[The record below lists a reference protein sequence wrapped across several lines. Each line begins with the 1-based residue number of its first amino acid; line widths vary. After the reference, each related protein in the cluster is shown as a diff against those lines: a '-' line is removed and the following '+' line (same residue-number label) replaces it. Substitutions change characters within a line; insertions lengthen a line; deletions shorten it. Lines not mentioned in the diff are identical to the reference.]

1 VVLTEAEKPNTIAIA
16 ISDELESARHRI
28 TTGETTSLAPP

>member
-1 VVLTEAEKPNTIAIA
+1 MVLTEVEKPNTIAVA
-16 ISDELESARHRI
+16 ISDDLESARHRI